1 MKERINKILHALN
14 ESLFEREEIVQLALL
29 TTIAGESIFL
39 LGLPGVAKSLI
50 ARRIKEIFKNGNS
63 FEYLM
68 NRFSTPDEIFGPVA
82 ISKLKKEDK
91 YERIIEKYLPT
102 ADIVF
107 LDEIW
112 KAGPSIQNSLLTVIN
127 EKVYRNGQQE
137 IEIPLK
143 GLISASNELPSK
155 GDGLE
160 ALWDRFIIRY
170 LVDNISDPNK
180 FNEFLSTENV
190 GFNVTI
196 NENDKIT
203 NEDYKKW
210 QTSISNVKISDEALN
225 VINVIR
231 NYIVKFNNKKDTK
244 KPIYVSDRRWKKI
257 VRILK
262 TSAFLNDRK
271 VIDLMD
277 CFLIAHTIWDEVEQ
291 IEIVKEFVSDAV
303 KNHGYSL
310 KYNLS
315 MFTNEINDLKLDI
328 DNQTKESKRITYYE
342 PKSIKIGNAS
352 YFEIEDNSNLIN
364 DQYRKHCNFIK
375 KSDFDRLNKS
385 DLSAVSLYD
394 EKGKVGDFDYYTKY
408 YAIKISETEIEI
420 VKKRNSYG
428 SNYDF
433 QEKFKF
439 VTSRKTKVEVKTK
452 IPHPAIIKE
461 WNKNV
466 STISR
471 EIDNTIQEIEV
482 FKKTDLALLKENIF
496 VNKKLASLAE
506 HNLNQTIDWFASEK
520 LKVEKLKKEYDAL

>member
-14 ESLFEREEIVQLALL
+14 ENLFEREEIVQLALL

-50 ARRIKEIFKNGNS
+50 ARRIKEIFKDGNS

-68 NRFSTPDEIFGPVA
+68 NRFSTPDEIFGPIA
-82 ISKLKKEDK
+82 ISKLKKDDK
-91 YERIIEKYLPT
+91 YERITEKYLPT

-127 EKVYRNGQQE
+127 EKIYRNGQQE
-137 IEIPLK
+137 IKIPLK
-143 GLISASNELPSK
+143 GLISASNELPAKSE
-155 GDGLE
+155 GLE

-170 LVDNISDPNK
+170 LVKNISDPNK
-180 FNEFLSTENV
+180 FNTFLSTENI
-190 GFNVTI
+190 GFGAKI
-196 NENDKIT
+196 DDKHRIT
-203 NEDYKKW
+203 NAEYQKW
-210 QTSISNVKISDEALN
+210 QTSISKVKISDEALN

-231 NYIVKFNNKKDTK
+231 NYIVKYNNKKDTN

-257 VRILK
+257 VKVLK

-277 CFLIAHTIWDEVEQ
+277 CFLIAHTIWDEEEQ

-315 MFTNEINDLKLDI
+315 MFTNEIKDLKLDI
-328 DNQTKESKRITYYE
+328 DNETKDSKRITYYE
-342 PKSIKIGNAS
+342 PKSSKKGHS
-352 YFEIEDNSNLIN
+352 TYFEIEDNNTFK
-364 DQYRKHCNFIK
+364 DEYGKHCNFIRK
-375 KSDFDRLNKS
+375 TDFEKLIKSDYKEI
-385 DLSAVSLYD
+385 DLYSANGENGEFGYYTHY
-394 EKGKVGDFDYYTKY
+394 KGK
-408 YAIKISETEIEI
+408 KISETEIEI
-420 VKKRNSYG
+420 VNQRNSYNR
-428 SNYDF
+428 NYDF
-433 QEKFKF
+433 QKSFSLIKN
-439 VTSRKTKVEVKTK
+439 RKTKLEIKTK
-452 IPHPAIIKE
+452 TPHLSIIKG
-461 WNKNV
+461 WNKTVINLTKELNK
-466 STISR
+466 TIK
-471 EIDNTIQEIEV
+471 EIET
-482 FKKTDLALLKENIF
+482 FKKKDLSSLKENIF

-506 HNLNQTIDWFASEK
+506 HNLNQTINSFASEK

>member
-14 ESLFEREEIVQLALL
+14 ENLFEREEIVQLALL

-39 LGLPGVAKSLI
+39 LGSPGVAKSLI
-50 ARRIKEIFKNGNS
+50 ARRIKEVFKDGNS

-68 NRFSTPDEIFGPVA
+68 NRFSTPDEIFGPIA
-82 ISKLKKEDK
+82 ISKLKKDDK
-91 YERIIEKYLPT
+91 YERITEKYLPT

-127 EKVYRNGQQE
+127 EKIYRNGQQE
-137 IEIPLK
+137 VKIPLK
-143 GLISASNELPSK
+143 GLISASNELPAK
-155 GDGLE
+155 GEGLE

-170 LVDNISDPNK
+170 LVKNISDPNK
-180 FNEFLSTENV
+180 FNTFLSTENI
-190 GFNVTI
+190 GFDVTI
-196 NENDKIT
+196 DEKDKISNT
-203 NEDYKKW
+203 EYKKW
-210 QTSISNVKISDEALN
+210 LTSISKVKISDEALN

-231 NYIVKFNNKKDTK
+231 NYIRKHNEKKDTK

-257 VRILK
+257 VKVLK

-291 IEIVKEFVSDAV
+291 IGIVKEFVSDAV

-342 PKSIKIGNAS
+342 PKSIKIGNDT
-352 YFEIEDNSNLIN
+352 YYEIEDNGDLQDRNYRRRIN
-364 DQYRKHCNFIK
+364 YLRK
-375 KSDFDRLNKS
+375 SVFDTLNKS
-385 DLSAVSLYD
+385 TYKQITLYD
-394 EKGKVGDFDYYTKY
+394 KKGEESYNNQFEAFSKEPNTISIREYDSWNRNRTGTKY
-408 YAIKISETEIEI
+408 NLVSNRKNKTE
-420 VKKRNSYG
+420 
-428 SNYDF
+428 
-433 QEKFKF
+433 
-439 VTSRKTKVEVKTK
+439 VTTKT
-452 IPHPAIIKE
+452 PDYRIIKD
-461 WNKNV
+461 WNKTV
-466 STISR
+466 STITK
-471 EIDNTIQEIEV
+471 EIDKTIKEIET
-482 FKKTDLALLKENIF
+482 FKKKDLASLKENIF

-506 HNLNQTIDWFASEK
+506 HNLNQTINSFASEK
-520 LKVEKLKKEYDAL
+520 LKVEKLKKEYDKL

>member
-14 ESLFEREEIVQLALL
+14 ENLFEREEIVQLALL

-50 ARRIKEIFKNGNS
+50 ARRIKEIFKDGNS

-68 NRFSTPDEIFGPVA
+68 NRFSTPDEIFGPIA

-91 YERIIEKYLPT
+91 YERITEKYLPT

-143 GLISASNELPSK
+143 GVISASNELPAK
-155 GDGLE
+155 GEGLE

-180 FNEFLSTENV
+180 FNEFLSTENI

-196 NENDKIT
+196 TEKDKIT
-203 NEDYKKW
+203 NEEYKKW
-210 QTSISNVKISDEALN
+210 QSSISNIKISDEALN

-271 VIDLMD
+271 SIDLMD

-291 IEIVKEFVSDAV
+291 IEIVKEFVSDAI

-315 MFTNEINDLKLDI
+315 MFTNEVNDLKLDI
-328 DNQTKESKRITYYE
+328 DNQTKESKRIIYYE
-342 PKSIKIGNAS
+342 PKSIIIDNAT
-352 YFEIEDNSNLIN
+352 YYEIEDNGSLQVNNYRNKIN
-364 DQYRKHCNFIK
+364 YLK
-375 KSDFDRLNKS
+375 KSDFDTLNKS
-385 DLSAVSLYD
+385 TYKQITLYD
-394 EKGKVGDFDYYTKY
+394 KNGEECYNQKFEAYSKEPNIITLRKY
-408 YAIKISETEIEI
+408 DNWN
-420 VKKRNSYG
+420 RNNNGITYNLDS
-428 SNYDF
+428 
-433 QEKFKF
+433 
-439 VTSRKTKVEVKTK
+439 TSKC
-452 IPHPAIIKE
+452 
-461 WNKNV
+461 N
-466 STISR
+466 
-471 EIDNTIQEIEV
+471 
-482 FKKTDLALLKENIF
+482 F
-496 VNKKLASLAE
+496 
-506 HNLNQTIDWFASEK
+506 
-520 LKVEKLKKEYDAL
+520 

>member
-14 ESLFEREEIVQLALL
+14 ENLFEREEIVQLALL

-50 ARRIKEIFKNGNS
+50 ARRVKEIFKDGNS

-68 NRFSTPDEIFGPVA
+68 NRFSKPDEIFGPIA

-91 YERIIEKYLPT
+91 YERITEKYLPT

-137 IEIPLK
+137 VKIPLK
-143 GLISASNELPSK
+143 GLISASNELPAK
-155 GDGLE
+155 GEGLE

-170 LVDNISDPNK
+170 LVENISDPNK
-180 FNEFLSTENV
+180 FNTFLSTENI
-190 GFNVTI
+190 GFDASI
-196 NENDKIT
+196 DDKDKIT
-203 NEDYKKW
+203 NTEYIKW
-210 QTSISNVKISDEALN
+210 QTSISKIKISDEALN

-244 KPIYVSDRRWKKI
+244 KPIYISDRRWKKI
-257 VRILK
+257 VKILK

-291 IEIVKEFVSDAV
+291 IKVVKEFVSDAV

-315 MFTNEINDLKLDI
+315 MFSNEIKDLKLDI

-342 PKSIKIGNAS
+342 PKPIKIGNAS
-352 YFEIEDNSNLIN
+352 YYEIEDNGDLQDRNYRRHINFIRKSTFDALNKTSHKQIDLHNENGEEDYNSRYEALSKEPNTITLREYDNWNRNQTSTKYNLISN
-364 DQYRKHCNFIK
+364 RK
-375 KSDFDRLNKS
+375 NK
-385 DLSAVSLYD
+385 
-394 EKGKVGDFDYYTKY
+394 
-408 YAIKISETEIEI
+408 TEI
-420 VKKRNSYG
+420 
-428 SNYDF
+428 
-433 QEKFKF
+433 
-439 VTSRKTKVEVKTK
+439 TTK
-452 IPHPAIIKE
+452 IPHPAIITD
-461 WNKNV
+461 WNKTV
-466 STISR
+466 STLSKEIDKTIR
-471 EIDNTIQEIEV
+471 EIET
-482 FKKTDLALLKENIF
+482 FKKKDLASLKENIF

-506 HNLNQTIDWFASEK
+506 HNLNQTINSFASEK
-520 LKVEKLKKEYDAL
+520 LKVEKLKKEYDKL

>member
-14 ESLFEREEIVQLALL
+14 ENLFEREEIVQLALL

-50 ARRIKEIFKNGNS
+50 ARRIKEIFKDGNS

-68 NRFSTPDEIFGPVA
+68 NRFSTPDEIFGPIA

-91 YERIIEKYLPT
+91 YERITEKYLPT

-127 EKVYRNGQQE
+127 EKIYRNGQQE
-137 IEIPLK
+137 VKIPLK
-143 GLISASNELPSK
+143 GLISASNELPAK
-155 GDGLE
+155 GEGLE

-170 LVDNISDPNK
+170 LVENISDPNK
-180 FNEFLSTENV
+180 FNTFLSTENI
-190 GFNVTI
+190 GFDAKI
-196 NENDKIT
+196 DDKHKIT
-203 NEDYKKW
+203 NAEYQKW
-210 QTSISNVKISDEALN
+210 QTSISKVKISDEALN

-231 NYIVKFNNKKDTK
+231 NYITKYNNKKDTK
-244 KPIYVSDRRWKKI
+244 KLIYVSDRRWKKI
-257 VRILK
+257 VKILK

-291 IEIVKEFVSDAV
+291 IGVVKEFVSDAV

-315 MFTNEINDLKLDI
+315 MFTNEIKDLKLDI
-328 DNQTKESKRITYYE
+328 DNQTKESKKITYYE
-342 PKSIKIGNAS
+342 PTLIKINRTQYIEIVGNNQQLS
-352 YFEIEDNSNLIN
+352 DRNYGRNYNYI
-364 DQYRKHCNFIK
+364 R
-375 KSDFDRLNKS
+375 KSDFDKLTKS
-385 DLSAVSLYD
+385 TYKQVSL
-394 EKGKVGDFDYYTKY
+394 FTKEERENY
-408 YAIKISETEIEI
+408 NEFEAYSKSPNEIRIRKRNNYSYRETEGETYPINSNRKSKTEI
-420 VKKRNSYG
+420 S
-428 SNYDF
+428 
-433 QEKFKF
+433 
-439 VTSRKTKVEVKTK
+439 TKT
-452 IPHPAIIKE
+452 PHKAIIKE
-461 WNKNV
+461 WNKTVLNL
-466 STISR
+466 TK
-471 EIDNTIQEIEV
+471 EIDKTIKEIET
-482 FKKTDLALLKENIF
+482 FKKKDLSSLKENIF

-506 HNLNQTIDWFASEK
+506 YNLNQTINSFASEK

>member
-14 ESLFEREEIVQLALL
+14 ENLFEREEIVKLTLL

-50 ARRIKEIFKNGNS
+50 ARRIKEIFKDGNS

-68 NRFSTPDEIFGPVA
+68 NRFSTPDEIFGPIA

-91 YERIIEKYLPT
+91 YERITEKYLPT

-137 IEIPLK
+137 VKIPLK
-143 GLISASNELPSK
+143 GLISASNELPAK
-155 GDGLE
+155 GEGLE

-170 LVDNISDPNK
+170 LVENISDPNK
-180 FNEFLSTENV
+180 FNTFLSIENI
-190 GFNVTI
+190 GFDASI
-196 NENDKIT
+196 DEKDKIT
-203 NEDYKKW
+203 NAEFQNW
-210 QTSISNVKISDEALN
+210 QISISKVKISDEALN

-231 NYIVKFNNKKDTK
+231 NYIIKYNEKKDTK

-257 VRILK
+257 VKILK

-291 IEIVKEFVSDAV
+291 ISVVKEFVTDAI

-315 MFTNEINDLKLDI
+315 MFSNEINDLKLDV
-328 DNQTKESKRITYYE
+328 DNQTKIKNRLTYYE
-342 PKSIKIGNAS
+342 PKIMQIDNQN
-352 YFEIEDNSNLIN
+352 YFEIIDNNDLQENNYNGKGNIN
-364 DQYRKHCNFIK
+364 YIRKT
-375 KSDFDRLNKS
+375 DFESLNKT
-385 DLSAVSLYD
+385 DYHPVNLYNNKG
-394 EKGKVGDFDYYTKY
+394 EKNYRLKYEAKAISPTEIRIRDNNSYYSSKGTSY
-408 YAIKISETEIEI
+408 EIIKDRKSKTEIETQ
-420 VKKRNSYG
+420 R
-428 SNYDF
+428 
-433 QEKFKF
+433 
-439 VTSRKTKVEVKTK
+439 
-452 IPHPAIIKE
+452 PHKAIIAE
-461 WNKNV
+461 WNKTV
-466 STISR
+466 STITK
-471 EIDNTIQEIEV
+471 EIDKTIKEIET
-482 FKKTDLALLKENIF
+482 FKKKDLATLKENIF

-506 HNLNQTIDWFASEK
+506 HNLNQTINSFASEK

>member
-14 ESLFEREEIVQLALL
+14 ENLFEREEIVKLTLL

-39 LGLPGVAKSLI
+39 LGQPGVAKSLI
-50 ARRIKEIFKNGNS
+50 ARRIKEVFKDGKS

-68 NRFSTPDEIFGPVA
+68 NRFSTPDEIFGPIA
-82 ISKLKKEDK
+82 ISKLKKNDK
-91 YERIIEKYLPT
+91 YERITEKYLPT

-137 IEIPLK
+137 VQIPLK
-143 GLISASNELPSK
+143 GLISASNELPAK
-155 GDGLE
+155 GEGLE

-170 LVDNISDPNK
+170 LVENISDSNK
-180 FNEFLSTENV
+180 FNTFLSTENI
-190 GFNVTI
+190 GFNATI
-196 NENDKIT
+196 DEKDKIT
-203 NEDYKKW
+203 NAEYNEW
-210 QTSISNVKISDEALN
+210 QTSISKVKISDEALN

-231 NYIVKFNNKKDTK
+231 NYISKHNEKNDTK
-244 KPIYVSDRRWKKI
+244 RPIYVSDRRWKKI
-257 VRILK
+257 VKVLK

-291 IEIVKEFVSDAV
+291 IDIVKEFVSDAV

-315 MFTNEINDLKLDI
+315 MFTNEIKDLELDI

-342 PKSIKIGNAS
+342 PKSIKIGNAT
-352 YFEIEDNSNLIN
+352 YYEIEDNGNLQDRNYRRQIN
-364 DQYRKHCNFIK
+364 YLR
-375 KSDFDRLNKS
+375 KSDFDTLNKS
-385 DLSAVSLYD
+385 TYKRITLYD
-394 EKGKVGDFDYYTKY
+394 KNGEESYNNQFEAFSKEPNTISIREYDSWNRNRTGTKY
-408 YAIKISETEIEI
+408 NLVSNRKNKTE
-420 VKKRNSYG
+420 
-428 SNYDF
+428 
-433 QEKFKF
+433 
-439 VTSRKTKVEVKTK
+439 VTTKT
-452 IPHPAIIKE
+452 PDYRIIKD
-461 WNKNV
+461 WNKTV
-466 STISR
+466 TTITK
-471 EIDNTIQEIEV
+471 EIDKTINAIET
-482 FKKTDLALLKENIF
+482 FKKEDLASLKENIF

-506 HNLNQTIDWFASEK
+506 HNLNQTINSFASEK

>member
-14 ESLFEREEIVQLALL
+14 ENLFEREEIVQLALL
-29 TTIAGESIFL
+29 TTISGESIFL

-50 ARRIKEIFKNGNS
+50 ARRIKEIFKDGNS

-68 NRFSTPDEIFGPVA
+68 NRFSTPDEIFGPIA
-82 ISKLKKEDK
+82 ISKLKKDDT
-91 YERIIEKYLPT
+91 YERITEKYLPT

-127 EKVYRNGQQE
+127 EKIYRNGQQE

-143 GLISASNELPSK
+143 GLISASNELPAK
-155 GDGLE
+155 GEGLE

-170 LVDNISDPNK
+170 LVKNISDPNK
-180 FNEFLSTENV
+180 FNAFLSTENI
-190 GFNVTI
+190 GFDAKI
-196 NENDKIT
+196 DDKHKIT
-203 NEDYKKW
+203 NAEYQKW
-210 QTSISNVKISDEALN
+210 QTSISKVTISDEALN

-231 NYIVKFNNKKDTK
+231 NYIVKFNNQKDTK

-257 VRILK
+257 VKILK

-291 IEIVKEFVSDAV
+291 ISIVKEFVSDAV

-315 MFTNEINDLKLDI
+315 MFTNEIKDLKLDI
-328 DNQTKESKRITYYE
+328 DNQSKIKKKITYYE
-342 PKSIKIGNAS
+342 PKVNKIGNAN
-352 YFEIEDNSNLIN
+352 YFQIDDNNTLKDDNYYGKGIVN
-364 DQYRKHCNFIK
+364 HIR
-375 KSDFDRLNKS
+375 KSDFETLNKR
-385 DLSAVSLYD
+385 DYQRVNLYNNKG
-394 EKGKVGDFDYYTKY
+394 EKNYRQNYEAKVISPTEIRIRDINNHYYDNKGTSYEIVKNR
-408 YAIKISETEIEI
+408 KSKTEIETQ
-420 VKKRNSYG
+420 R
-428 SNYDF
+428 
-433 QEKFKF
+433 
-439 VTSRKTKVEVKTK
+439 
-452 IPHPAIIKE
+452 PHKAIITE
-461 WNKNV
+461 WNKTV
-466 STISR
+466 STLTK
-471 EIDNTIQEIEV
+471 EIDKTIKEIET
-482 FKKTDLALLKENIF
+482 FKKKDLSSLRENIF

-506 HNLNQTIDWFASEK
+506 HNLNQTISSFASEK

>member
-14 ESLFEREEIVQLALL
+14 ENLFEREEIVKLTLL

-39 LGLPGVAKSLI
+39 LGQPGVAKSLI
-50 ARRIKEIFKNGNS
+50 ARRIKEVFKDGNS

-68 NRFSTPDEIFGPVA
+68 NRFSTPDEIFGPIA
-82 ISKLKKEDK
+82 ISKLKKDDK
-91 YERIIEKYLPT
+91 YERITEKYLPT

-137 IEIPLK
+137 VKIPLK
-143 GLISASNELPSK
+143 GLISASNELPAK
-155 GDGLE
+155 GEGLE

-170 LVDNISDPNK
+170 LVENISDPNK
-180 FNEFLSTENV
+180 FNTFLSTENI
-190 GFNVTI
+190 GFDASI
-196 NENDKIT
+196 DDKDKIT
-203 NEDYKKW
+203 NTEYKNW
-210 QTSISNVKISDEALN
+210 QTGISKVKISDEALN

-231 NYIVKFNNKKDTK
+231 NYIRQYNEKKDTK

-257 VRILK
+257 VKVLK

-291 IEIVKEFVSDAV
+291 INVVKEFVSDAV

-315 MFTNEINDLKLDI
+315 LFTNEIKDLKLDI
-328 DNQTKESKRITYYE
+328 DNQTKETKRITYYE
-342 PKSIKIGNAS
+342 PKSIKIGNAT
-352 YFEIEDNSNLIN
+352 YYEIEDNENLQDNYGRRIN
-364 DQYRKHCNFIK
+364 YIRKK
-375 KSDFDRLNKS
+375 DFNSLNKS
-385 DLSAVSLYD
+385 TYKEITLFNSNSEENYNNRFEAYSKALNIITIKKYD
-394 EKGKVGDFDYYTKY
+394 NWNRDNSGTNYNL
-408 YAIKISETEIEI
+408 ISNKKKKLEI
-420 VKKRNSYG
+420 
-428 SNYDF
+428 
-433 QEKFKF
+433 
-439 VTSRKTKVEVKTK
+439 TTK
-452 IPHPAIIKE
+452 IPHPAIIADWDK
-461 WNKNV
+461 KV
-466 STISR
+466 LIISK
-471 EIDNTIQEIEV
+471 EIDKTITEIET
-482 FKKTDLALLKENIF
+482 FKKKDLASLKENIF

-506 HNLNQTIDWFASEK
+506 HNLNQTINSFADEK

>member
-14 ESLFEREEIVQLALL
+14 ENLFEREEIVQLALL

-50 ARRIKEIFKNGNS
+50 ARRIKEIFKDGNS

-68 NRFSTPDEIFGPVA
+68 NRFSTPDEIFGPIA

-91 YERIIEKYLPT
+91 YERITEKYLPT

-127 EKVYRNGQQE
+127 EKVYRNGEQE

-155 GDGLE
+155 GEGLE

-180 FNEFLSTENV
+180 FNEFLSTENI

-196 NENDKIT
+196 TEKDKIT
-203 NEDYKKW
+203 NEEYKKW
-210 QTSISNVKISDEALN
+210 QSSISNIKISDEALN

-271 VIDLMD
+271 SIDLMD

-291 IEIVKEFVSDAV
+291 IDIVKEFVSDAI

-310 KYNLS
+310 KYNLT
-315 MFTNEINDLKLDI
+315 MFSNEIKDLKLDI
-328 DNQTKESKRITYYE
+328 DNQTTVSQKITYYE
-342 PKSIKIGNAS
+342 PTLIEINRTQ
-352 YFEIEDNSNLIN
+352 YIEIEDGNQQLTDWN
-364 DQYRKHCNFIK
+364 YGRHVNFIR
-375 KSDFDRLNKS
+375 KSDFDKLTKS
-385 DLSAVSLYD
+385 TYKQVSL
-394 EKGKVGDFDYYTKY
+394 FTKEERENY
-408 YAIKISETEIEI
+408 NEFEAYSKSPNEIKIRKRDDYNYHYRETDGKTYTINSNRKSKTEI
-420 VKKRNSYG
+420 S
-428 SNYDF
+428 
-433 QEKFKF
+433 
-439 VTSRKTKVEVKTK
+439 TKT
-452 IPHPAIIKE
+452 PHKAIITE
-461 WNKNV
+461 WNKTV
-466 STISR
+466 SILTK
-471 EIDNTIQEIEV
+471 EIDKTIQDIET
-482 FKKTDLALLKENIF
+482 FKKEDLSSLKENIF

-506 HNLNQTIDWFASEK
+506 DNLNQTINSFASEK

>member
-1 MKERINKILHALN
+1 MAL
-14 ESLFEREEIVQLALL
+14 VVLL
-29 TTIAGESIFL
+29 
-39 LGLPGVAKSLI
+39 
-50 ARRIKEIFKNGNS
+50 
-63 FEYLM
+63 
-68 NRFSTPDEIFGPVA
+68 
-82 ISKLKKEDK
+82 
-91 YERIIEKYLPT
+91 
-102 ADIVF
+102 
-107 LDEIW
+107 
-112 KAGPSIQNSLLTVIN
+112 
-127 EKVYRNGQQE
+127 
-137 IEIPLK
+137 
-143 GLISASNELPSK
+143 
-155 GDGLE
+155 
-160 ALWDRFIIRY
+160 
-170 LVDNISDPNK
+170 
-180 FNEFLSTENV
+180 
-190 GFNVTI
+190 
-196 NENDKIT
+196 
-203 NEDYKKW
+203 
-210 QTSISNVKISDEALN
+210 
-225 VINVIR
+225 
-231 NYIVKFNNKKDTK
+231 YIVKFNNKKDTK

-262 TSAFLNDRK
+262 TSAFLNERK

-352 YFEIEDNSNLIN
+352 YFEIEDNTNPIK
-364 DQYRKHCNFIK
+364 DQYSKHCNFIK
-375 KSDFDRLNKS
+375 KSDFNTLIKS
-385 DLSAVSLYD
+385 DLKELSLYN
-394 EKGKVGDFDYYTKY
+394 EEGEVGDFYNYNKY
-408 YAIKISETEIEI
+408 YARKISETEIEI
-420 VKKRNSYG
+420 VKKNVQRN
-428 SNYDF
+428 NYEF
-433 QEKFKF
+433 QEEFKF

-471 EIDNTIQEIEV
+471 EIDKTIQEIEA

-506 HNLNQTIDWFASEK
+506 HNLNQTLDWFASEK